1 MTYIIISHFCLIISC
16 NYIIDNCRIIRNF
29 VYICYNITK
38 KGEWAYEGK
47 TEE

>member
-1 MTYIIISHFCLIISC
+1 MKLFFYAILFVE
-16 NYIIDNCRIIRNF
+16 NCWIIRNF
-29 VYICYNITK
+29 IYMCYNITK

>member
-29 VYICYNITK
+29 IYMCYNITN
-38 KGEWAYEGK
+38 KGEWACEGK
-47 TEE
+47 IEE